1 MSSAPEYEYAEVVA
15 GFFSRGAGVPIKV
28 FMHVRD
34 ISGDK
39 TTPDFR
45 DGVLGAL
52 NIMGAQ
58 GWRLVS
64 ERQPSPGRMEWVA
77 SGLHDDRVLPQ
88 SYEATEFLMMRVVQ
102 D

>member
-15 GFFSRGAGVPIKV
+15 GFFIGPPGVPMRT

-39 TTPDFR
+39 TTADFT
-45 DGVLGAL
+45 DGALGAL

-58 GWRLVS
+58 GWKLVS
-64 ERQPSPGRMEWVA
+64 ERQPSPGRMGWVA
-77 SGLHDDRVLPQ
+77 AALHDDLVHPERF
-88 SYEATEFLMMRVVQ
+88 EATEFLMMRAVR